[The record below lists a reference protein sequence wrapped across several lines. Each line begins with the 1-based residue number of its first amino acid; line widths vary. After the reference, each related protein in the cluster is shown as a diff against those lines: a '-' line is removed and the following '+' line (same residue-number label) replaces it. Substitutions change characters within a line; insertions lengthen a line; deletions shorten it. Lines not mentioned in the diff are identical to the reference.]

1 MHPRSSRRSRE
12 SSRADARRWACVHVV
27 ATIASP
33 AATTLGC
40 MAGRLYVSVS
50 GIRAD
55 TLDDVRTLVDDLA
68 GQDVPVSLLCRRVSS
83 TGTGCTRTRRPST
96 GCANAGPVSTRRPPR
111 LRPGAHQTPSGGVR
125 GDRRARGDTATGRG
139 GPRARDLRPA
149 HPAVRRAPLDV
160 VPGALVALP
169 RAGFRVN
176 LGFTGWDD
184 LVTGSTTRARVLGFG
199 DGFRVDP
206 WWCRMVV
213 AATNRTARRGG
224 HVRLSIAG
232 KHLATPLARRPARLR
247 RPHPSSRADA
257 ATYRELTPSRAGHTA
272 A

>member
-1 MHPRSSRRSRE
+1 
-12 SSRADARRWACVHVV
+12 
-27 ATIASP
+27 
-33 AATTLGC
+33 

-50 GIRAD
+50 GIRAE

-68 GQDVPVSLLCRRVSS
+68 GQDVPVSLLVSPRLKHGYRLHEDPATVDWLRERRSGVDAVVLHGYDQAP
-83 TGTGCTRTRRPST
+83 TKRRRAEFAVIDAHEATLRLAAADRVLETCGLRTRLF
-96 GCANAGPVSTRRPPR
+96 AAPR
-111 LRPGAHQTPSGGVR
+111 WTSS
-125 GDRRARGDTATGRG
+125 
-139 GPRARDLRPA
+139 
-149 HPAVRRAPLDV
+149 
-160 VPGALVALP
+160 PGALVALP

-232 KHLATPLARRPARLR
+232 KHLATPLARQTLLDCVDLTRHHALTP
-247 RPHPSSRADA
+247 